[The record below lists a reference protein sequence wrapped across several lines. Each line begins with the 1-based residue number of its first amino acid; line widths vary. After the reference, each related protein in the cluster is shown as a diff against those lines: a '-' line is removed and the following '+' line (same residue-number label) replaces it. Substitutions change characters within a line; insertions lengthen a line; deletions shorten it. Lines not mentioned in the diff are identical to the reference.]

1 MIQLQSITEERFKPF
16 GVVIK
21 HPNASSEPFNI
32 IISETQQP
40 WRIATYK
47 INDKTAQRLECH
59 NESLE
64 SFEPLDGLGL
74 LLVAMHDKPEAIQAF
89 ILDTPVCLHKGVW
102 HQLLAITDDVT
113 VKIMENLE
121 VSSDF
126 FILEPPLTLALT

>member
-1 MIQLQSITEERFKPF
+1 MTIYTKTGDNGYTSLADGTRVSKAD
-16 GVVIK
+16 V
-21 HPNASSEPFNI
+21 
-32 IISETQQP
+32 
-40 WRIATYK
+40 RIATYK